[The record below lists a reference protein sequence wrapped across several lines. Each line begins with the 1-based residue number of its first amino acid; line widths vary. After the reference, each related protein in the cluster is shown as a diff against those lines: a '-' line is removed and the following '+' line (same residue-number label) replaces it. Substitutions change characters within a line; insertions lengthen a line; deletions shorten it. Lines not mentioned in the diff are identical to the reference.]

1 MKIEMPALFAL
12 ISILLI
18 SGCTSQNQ
26 SSTTNNVTSILS
38 NNASAV
44 QKVEVLHFHGTHQC
58 YSCITVGKYAEETVN
73 TYFPEEVK
81 AGKIKFAHI
90 NSELPENTGLV
101 QKYGTTGSS
110 LWIGVY
116 DENGFHKEE
125 NVNVWYK
132 ISNKEEYMNY
142 LKNII
147 ERRLR
152 GELG

>member
-1 MKIEMPALFAL
+1 MKKEMLAVFAL
-12 ISILLI
+12 ISVLLI

-26 SSTTNNVTSILS
+26 SSTKNNISILS
-38 NNASAV
+38 TNESSV
-44 QKVEVLHFHGTHQC
+44 YKVEVLHFHGTHQC
-58 YSCITVGKYAEETVN
+58 YSCITVGKYAEETVI

-81 AGKIKFAHI
+81 SGKIVFAHI
-90 NSELPENTGLV
+90 NSELPENSEMVT
-101 QKYGTTGSS
+101 KYGAAGSS

-132 ISNKEEYMNY
+132 INNKVEYVNY
-142 LKNII
+142 LKDII

-152 GELG
+152 GEME

>member
-1 MKIEMPALFAL
+1 MKKEMLAVFAL
-12 ISILLI
+12 IYVLLI

-26 SSTTNNVTSILS
+26 SSTKNNISILS
-38 NNASAV
+38 TNESSV
-44 QKVEVLHFHGTHQC
+44 YKVEVLHFHGTHQC

-81 AGKIKFAHI
+81 AGKIRFAHI
-90 NSELPENTGLV
+90 NGELPENSGLI

-116 DENGFHKEE
+116 DDNGFHKEE

-132 ISNKEEYMNY
+132 INNKVEYVNY
-142 LKNII
+142 LTFP
-147 ERRLR
+147 
-152 GELG
+152 

>member
-1 MKIEMPALFAL
+1 MKKEMLAVFAL
-12 ISILLI
+12 ISVLSI

-26 SSTTNNVTSILS
+26 SGTKNNISILS
-38 NNASAV
+38 TNESSV
-44 QKVEVLHFHGTHQC
+44 YKVEVLHFHGTHQC

-73 TYFPEEVK
+73 TYFSEEVK
-81 AGKIKFAHI
+81 AGKIRFAHI
-90 NSELPENTGLV
+90 NGELPENSGLV

-110 LWIGVY
+110 LWMGVY

-142 LKNII
+142 LKDII